1 MRVKRRR
8 RMKQR
13 SKQCRALI
21 RIVRF
26 EKGVVVGAAHIKCLK
41 SMHFVVQRP

>member
-21 RIVRF
+21 RIVRC
-26 EKGVVVGAAHIKCLK
+26 EKGFVIVAAHIK
-41 SMHFVVQRP
+41 F